1 VNLDDYPI
9 LGQDL
14 SLSGAASLPPETGP
28 MWKSNTHLGTD
39 VTLLSTEG
47 GEGGCLCVAAW

>member
-1 VNLDDYPI
+1 MNLDDYPI